1 MIVQF
6 FWQFPCIDYIIKSE
20 NLKEYKN
27 IENKNS
33 KNRCLFLMKV
43 ALYIYLTILFIVYY
57 IYLYYKCQNID
68 ACISI

>member
-43 ALYIYLTILFIVYY
+43 ALYIYL
-57 IYLYYKCQNID
+57 YLL
-68 ACISI
+68 SIKRIFQVN